1 MQRLCFFLFSLT
13 CVCFP
18 LGVTIPSRAVYVSH
32 VAREK
37 RNDETTEEER
47 CGTQSPSPGGWG
59 NVCQTGKWG
68 WDFLEF
74 QSEYYFFNGRKPWYI
89 SGFFLP
95 IAEIGKF
102 TAMITLHFHLQPQY
116 NMNFIYISQYYFCSI
131 GKTVFESAFSY
142 ETELLFW
149 CNNNCKGWVGR
160 LCPNSIL
167 FNSIFSF

>member
-95 IAEIGKF
+95 LGSGLKILNPDA
-102 TAMITLHFHLQPQY
+102 ASNNCQQPLMPWPLQTLWRRQHTLGNELGNLGPASD
-116 NMNFIYISQYYFCSI
+116 ISQRNTAELWSHYGDHH
-131 GKTVFESAFSY
+131 GK
-142 ETELLFW
+142 
-149 CNNNCKGWVGR
+149 VGT
-160 LCPNSIL
+160 C
-167 FNSIFSF
+167 